1 MASTLERFEAVL
13 DQPLRR
19 LRPPLLTSA
28 LLGLVLFLVD
38 PSVDEGQLPMPPAVR

>member
-13 DQPLRR
+13 DHPLRR
-19 LRPPLLTSA
+19 LRLPLLTSA